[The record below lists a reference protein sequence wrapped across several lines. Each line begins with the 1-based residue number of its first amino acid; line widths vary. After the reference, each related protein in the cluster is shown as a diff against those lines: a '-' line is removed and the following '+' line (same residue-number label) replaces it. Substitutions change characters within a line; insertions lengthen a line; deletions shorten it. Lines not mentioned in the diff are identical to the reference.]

1 MLLNAG
7 LPADLFKSEL
17 NGELCG
23 LLNTWRDFSENNA
36 IYN

>member
-1 MLLNAG
+1 VQKDVKEMLLNAG

-23 LLNTWRDFSENNA
+23 LLNT
-36 IYN
+36 